1 MARQTEELEF
11 TPGESGP
18 VVEWMAHLR
27 DARDGWINLMPGI
40 DGDEDDDPP
49 SPSFFS
55 SLFGSTQPP
64 VTMCTW
70 MPPRGGRHPGD
81 EVTVGVLHP
90 RGRHAVAQ
98 LRDLGVSLPGGWRVR
113 QDHARRGLV
122 VMIPDVVGDRTV
134 LDWALRAGTALAA
147 ADLTGSWK
155 ARVYLPGR
163 P

>member
-1 MARQTEELEF
+1 MARQTQEIEF
-11 TPGESGP
+11 TPGQPEP
-18 VVEWMAHLR
+18 VVGWMAHLR

-40 DGDEDDDPP
+40 PGDEDDDPP
-49 SPSFFS
+49 SPTVFS
-55 SLFGSTQPP
+55 SLFGSARPL

-81 EVTVGVLHP
+81 EATVGVLHP
-90 RGRHAVAQ
+90 KGRHAVTQ
-98 LRDLGVSLPGGWRVR
+98 LRDVGVALPGGWRVR

-122 VMIPDVVGDRTV
+122 VMVPDVVADSTV

-147 ADLTGSWK
+147 TDLTGSWK

-163 P
+163 V